1 MNELELKDKIET
13 TKYIED
19 VLCEFP
25 NDLKLI
31 EEDEEYSCSDKELI
45 YIIEMNWKYYKA
57 REILLSCWYE
67 NWERERS
74 IFDWEVFKKE
84 RTVIEYN

>member
-45 YIIEMNWKYYKA
+45 YIIEMN
-57 REILLSCWYE
+57 
-67 NWERERS
+67 
-74 IFDWEVFKKE
+74 
-84 RTVIEYN
+84 